1 MLSEKILLE
10 LVKLQMILI
19 LPVISD
25 PNPIAE
31 PKSFTD
37 DPYVDDEK
45 FREKVTKHE
54 VVAVSGEKT
63 AIPCDCTPT
72 SNHADD
78 KPVLILWYKD
88 QAKLPIYSFD
98 LRSSSGQHW
107 KDINTLGE
115 RGYVYFEESP
125 KTDYSSSQSS
135 ANGKVWKSSLNIDPV
150 EPSDAGRYRCRV
162 DFEISPTRNTRI
174 KLKLVVRPTKPVIY
188 SDDGQV
194 LEFRTMPV
202 PEGSDLKLYCKTKHG
217 DPTPTISWRKNQ
229 IPLNPVGLDSD
240 AATGRVISTIFLR
253 NLDRSDQGAVVSCS
267 VENSD
272 LIAPQ
277 SVSVR
282 IDILFPPVRAKI
294 VREWSFFTVGKN
306 YNVSCQVL
314 GSRPSPI
321 TQLWVGSRP
330 IKTVSTKASIDGN
343 ISTTIGEFIPS
354 KDDDQK
360 FLSCQARNKLI
371 DNVSVEDQWKISV
384 HYKPDVT
391 LSQDGENA
399 IIKEGDD
406 VSLKCTILANPLYHT
421 IVWTKQGVD
430 LEDMSYKNVHILD
443 ETLYINSITEEQ
455 NGEYQ
460 CAGINQAGT
469 GYSNSLTIK
478 VEMAPSCLNNNSAT
492 VIEMSLHEETEILCS
507 MKWENELKFRW
518 MMKSRDFGETVDF
531 PKAQF
536 TEEGPD
542 SKLRFS
548 PRSLSDYGDIVC
560 MATNSNGEGG
570 QPCNYQIKVRE
581 VPPVIFNECN
591 TFNQTYTSFTIDC
604 SMKEM
609 SSKKNVFFQFEIKNA
624 HSQRIIRN
632 ISTAAPKLTIEDLQP
647 SSDFIINVY
656 SYLDGQKSKPYRL
669 EGFTTRSGEKQLA
682 TKPELES
689 RNPLKL
695 IPILGALMLISLVLV
710 LITIAIV
717 ALVRRKIIGA
727 RNSPSSQLE
736 LITSQKQEMDYS
748 PDLIPKD
755 SGYGYCQSLEDLRY
769 KNMER
774 PKDINSRP
782 LAKENTFNKNE
793 KIKISAGP
801 ECSYAELAFPTSSEK
816 ALLVHNNDNYQG
828 TEYAHIVTSNKVGG
842 EMEAN
847 TKLQHISDHQRKGE
861 DCFLNPENIIHHP
874 SSSLSLDV
882 APSEYQEKYSTIAR
896 VERIHQVP
904 NTDFDRVDRYSGTLK
919 RVKFV
924 DQDKC
929 GDFERHSLPKNHK
942 DKIHLCPMHKHKLSS
957 LPAKALETVKEAENV
972 NTITEKNESSSVD
985 ESNVPYQSFKD
996 VEFKL

>member
-1 MLSEKILLE
+1 MLSENLL
-10 LVKLQMILI
+10 LNIVKLHVLLI
-19 LPVISD
+19 LPVISE
-25 PNPIAE
+25 PNPVAE

-125 KTDYSSSQSS
+125 KTDYSSPQSS
-135 ANGKVWKSSLNIDPV
+135 VNGKVWKSSLNIDPV

-162 DFEISPTRNTRI
+162 DFDISPTRNTRI

-188 SDDGQV
+188 SDDGQI

-202 PEGSDLKLYCKTKHG
+202 PEGSDLKLYCKSQHG
-217 DPTPTISWRKNQ
+217 DPTPSLSWRKNQ
-229 IPLNPVGLDSD
+229 VPLNPVGLDSD
-240 AATGRVISTIFLR
+240 AATGKVISTIFLR
-253 NLDRSDQGAVVSCS
+253 NLDRSDQGAVVSCT

-294 VREWSFFTVGKN
+294 VREWSFFTSGKK

-330 IKTVSTKASIDGN
+330 IKTLSTKASTDGN
-343 ISTTIGEFIPS
+343 ISTTIGEFVPS
-354 KDDDQK
+354 KEDDQK

-371 DNVSVEDQWKISV
+371 DNVSVEDQWKIGV
-384 HYKPDVT
+384 HYTPEVT
-391 LSQDGENA
+391 LSQDAERG

-421 IVWTKQGVD
+421 IVWTKQGIN
-430 LEDMSYKNVHILD
+430 LKELALKNVHILD
-443 ETLYINSITEEQ
+443 ETLYINSISEEL
-455 NGEYQ
+455 NGEYG
-460 CAGINQAGT
+460 CSATNQAGT
-469 GYSNSLTIK
+469 GYSNTLVLK
-478 VEMAPSCLNNNSAT
+478 VATAPSCLNNSTT
-492 VIEMSLHEETEILCS
+492 VIEMSLHEETEIHCS
-507 MKWENELKFRW
+507 MKWESELRFRW
-518 MMKSRDFGETVDF
+518 SMKSQDFGETMDF

-536 TEEGPD
+536 TEDGPD

-548 PRSLSDYGDIVC
+548 PRSTSDYGDILC
-560 MATNSNGEGG
+560 KATNSNGDGG
-570 QPCNYQIKVRE
+570 QPCRYQIKLRGD
-581 VPPVIFNECN
+581 PPIIFEECN

-604 SMKEM
+604 IMKEN
-609 SSKKNVFFQFEIKNA
+609 SAKNVFFQFEIRNA
-624 HSQRIIRN
+624 HSQRVIRN
-632 ISTAAPKLTIEDLQP
+632 ISTASPKLTVEDLPP
-647 SSDFIINVY
+647 SNDFIISVY
-656 SYLDGQKSKPYRL
+656 SYLNGQKSKAYKL
-669 EGFTTRSGEKQLA
+669 EGFTTRTGEKQLA
-682 TKPELES
+682 TKPELESS

-717 ALVRRKIIGA
+717 AVVRRKIIGA
-727 RNSPSSQLE
+727 RNSPSSQME
-736 LITSQKQEMDYS
+736 LISSQKQDVDYS

-755 SGYGYCQSLEDLRY
+755 SGYGYYQSLEDLRY
-769 KNMER
+769 KKLER
-774 PKDINSRP
+774 PADINSRP
-782 LAKENTFNKNE
+782 LSKENSFNKNE
-793 KIKISAGP
+793 NIKTSGS
-801 ECSYAELAFPTSSEK
+801 ECSYAELAFPLTSETTLPVANK
-816 ALLVHNNDNYQG
+816 G
-828 TEYAHIVTSNKVGG
+828 TEYAHIVSSHNIGG
-842 EMEAN
+842 DMPAKS
-847 TKLQHISDHQRKGE
+847 KLQNTSDIRNKE
-861 DCFLNPENIIHHP
+861 DDRFLTTDNIIHHP

-882 APSEYQEKYSTIAR
+882 APSEYHERYSTIAR
-896 VERIHQVP
+896 VERIHEVP
-904 NTDFDRVDRYSGTLK
+904 NTDFDRVDRCSGTLK
-919 RVKFV
+919 RVKFL

-929 GDFERHSLPKNHK
+929 GSDFERHSLPRNNK

-957 LPAKALETVKEAENV
+957 LPVKALETVKEAES
-972 NTITEKNESSSVD
+972 IDSSCAKSENSDVED
-985 ESNVPYQSFKD
+985 KTVPYQSFKD

>member
-1 MLSEKILLE
+1 MLSEKFLLN
-10 LVKLQMILI
+10 LVKLQLVLI

-107 KDINTLGE
+107 KDINTLGD

-125 KTDYSSSQSS
+125 KTDYSSSKSS
-135 ANGKVWKSSLNIDPV
+135 VNGKVWKSSLNIDPV

-229 IPLNPVGLDSD
+229 IPLNPVGLDTD
-240 AATGRVISTIFLR
+240 AVTGRVISTIFLR

-272 LIAPQ
+272 LIAAQ

-294 VREWSFFTVGKN
+294 VREWSFFTVGKK

-384 HYKPDVT
+384 H
-391 LSQDGENA
+391 
-399 IIKEGDD
+399 
-406 VSLKCTILANPLYHT
+406 CT
-421 IVWTKQGVD
+421 
-430 LEDMSYKNVHILD
+430 
-443 ETLYINSITEEQ
+443 
-455 NGEYQ
+455 
-460 CAGINQAGT
+460 
-469 GYSNSLTIK
+469 
-478 VEMAPSCLNNNSAT
+478 
-492 VIEMSLHEETEILCS
+492 
-507 MKWENELKFRW
+507 
-518 MMKSRDFGETVDF
+518 
-531 PKAQF
+531 
-536 TEEGPD
+536 
-542 SKLRFS
+542 
-548 PRSLSDYGDIVC
+548 
-560 MATNSNGEGG
+560 
-570 QPCNYQIKVRE
+570 
-581 VPPVIFNECN
+581 
-591 TFNQTYTSFTIDC
+591 
-604 SMKEM
+604 
-609 SSKKNVFFQFEIKNA
+609 
-624 HSQRIIRN
+624 
-632 ISTAAPKLTIEDLQP
+632 
-647 SSDFIINVY
+647 
-656 SYLDGQKSKPYRL
+656 
-669 EGFTTRSGEKQLA
+669 
-682 TKPELES
+682 
-689 RNPLKL
+689 
-695 IPILGALMLISLVLV
+695 
-710 LITIAIV
+710 
-717 ALVRRKIIGA
+717 
-727 RNSPSSQLE
+727 
-736 LITSQKQEMDYS
+736 
-748 PDLIPKD
+748 
-755 SGYGYCQSLEDLRY
+755 
-769 KNMER
+769 
-774 PKDINSRP
+774 
-782 LAKENTFNKNE
+782 
-793 KIKISAGP
+793 
-801 ECSYAELAFPTSSEK
+801 
-816 ALLVHNNDNYQG
+816 
-828 TEYAHIVTSNKVGG
+828 
-842 EMEAN
+842 
-847 TKLQHISDHQRKGE
+847 
-861 DCFLNPENIIHHP
+861 
-874 SSSLSLDV
+874 
-882 APSEYQEKYSTIAR
+882 
-896 VERIHQVP
+896 
-904 NTDFDRVDRYSGTLK
+904 
-919 RVKFV
+919 
-924 DQDKC
+924 
-929 GDFERHSLPKNHK
+929 
-942 DKIHLCPMHKHKLSS
+942 
-957 LPAKALETVKEAENV
+957 
-972 NTITEKNESSSVD
+972 
-985 ESNVPYQSFKD
+985 
-996 VEFKL
+996 

>member
-1 MLSEKILLE
+1 MLSEKLLLK
-10 LVKLQMILI
+10 LVKLQLILI

-125 KTDYSSSQSS
+125 KTDYTSSQSS
-135 ANGKVWKSSLNIDPV
+135 VNGKVWKSSLNIDPV
-150 EPSDAGRYRCRV
+150 EPTDAGRYRCRV
-162 DFEISPTRNTRI
+162 DFDISPTRNTRI

-188 SDDGQV
+188 SDDGQI

-229 IPLNPVGLDSD
+229 VPLNPVGLDTD
-240 AATGRVISTIFLR
+240 AVTGRVISTIFLR

-272 LIAPQ
+272 LIATQ
-277 SVSVR
+277 SVNVR

-294 VREWSFFTVGKN
+294 VREWSFFTVGKK

-343 ISTTIGEFIPS
+343 ISTTIGDFVPS

-391 LSQDGENA
+391 LSQDGESE

-421 IVWTKQGVD
+421 IVWTKQGVN
-430 LEDMSYKNVHILD
+430 LEEVSSKNVHILD

-455 NGEYQ
+455 NGEYG
-460 CAGINQAGT
+460 CSATNQAGT
-469 GYSNSLTIK
+469 GYSNTLALK
-478 VEMAPSCLNNNSAT
+478 VAMAPSCLNNNSTT

-507 MKWENELKFRW
+507 MKWASELKFRW
-518 MMKSRDFGETVDF
+518 MMKSKDFGETVDF

-548 PRSLSDYGDIVC
+548 PRSTSDYGDIVC

-570 QPCNYQIKVRE
+570 QPCSYQIKIRGD
-581 VPPVIFNECN
+581 PPMIFNECN

-604 SMKEM
+604 SMKET
-609 SSKKNVFFQFEIKNA
+609 SNKNLFFQFEIKNA

-632 ISTAAPKLTIEDLQP
+632 ISTAAPKLTVEDLQP
-647 SSDFIINVY
+647 SSDFIISVY
-656 SYLDGQKSKPYRL
+656 SYINGQKSKPYKL

-736 LITSQKQEMDYS
+736 LINSQKQDMDYS

-769 KNMER
+769 KNIER

-793 KIKISAGP
+793 KNKSSGS

-816 ALLVHNNDNYQG
+816 ALLVHNNDNYHG
-828 TEYAHIVTSNKVGG
+828 TEYAHIVTSNIVGS
-842 EMEAN
+842 EIPAT
-847 TKLQHISDHQRKGE
+847 TKLHHISDLQRKGE
-861 DCFLNPENIIHHP
+861 DSFLNPDNIIHHP

-919 RVKFV
+919 RVKFL

-929 GDFERHSLPKNHK
+929 SGDFERHSLPRNHK

-972 NTITEKNESSSVD
+972 EKLSEKEESIGVD
-985 ESNVPYQSFKD
+985 ETTVPYQSFKD

>member
-1 MLSEKILLE
+1 MLSEKLLLK
-10 LVKLQMILI
+10 LVKLLLILI
-19 LPVISD
+19 LPVLSD

-107 KDINTLGE
+107 KDINTLGD

-125 KTDYSSSQSS
+125 KTDYSSSQTSV
-135 ANGKVWKSSLNIDPV
+135 NGKVWKSSLNIDPV

-162 DFEISPTRNTRI
+162 DFDISPTRNTRI

-188 SDDGQV
+188 SDDGKV

-202 PEGSDLKLYCKTKHG
+202 PEGSDLKLYCKTKYG
-217 DPTPTISWRKNQ
+217 DPTPTLSWRKNQ
-229 IPLNPVGLDSD
+229 VPLNPVGLDSD
-240 AATGRVISTIFLR
+240 TATGRVISTIFLR
-253 NLDRSDQGAVVSCS
+253 NLDRSDQGAVVSCT
-267 VENSD
+267 VQNSD
-272 LIAPQ
+272 LILPQ
-277 SVSVR
+277 SVSIR

-294 VREWSFFTVGKN
+294 VREWSFFTVGKK

-343 ISTTIGEFIPS
+343 ISTTIGEFVPS
-354 KDDDQK
+354 KEDDQK

-384 HYKPDVT
+384 HYEPDVT
-391 LSQDGENA
+391 VTQDGDSA

-406 VSLKCTILANPLYHT
+406 VSLKCTILSNPLYHT
-421 IVWTKQGVD
+421 IVWTKQGIN
-430 LEDMSYKNVHILD
+430 LEEVSAKNVHVLD

-455 NGEYQ
+455 NGEYG
-460 CAGINQAGT
+460 CAATNQAGT
-469 GYSNSLTIK
+469 GYSSTLALN
-478 VEMAPSCLNNNSAT
+478 VAMAPSCLKSNTTT
-492 VIEMSLHEETEILCS
+492 VIEMALHEETEIPCS
-507 MKWENELKFRW
+507 MKWESKLRFRW
-518 MMKSRDFGETVDF
+518 MLTSKDFGEKVDF
-531 PKAQF
+531 PRAQF
-536 TEEGPD
+536 TENGAD

-548 PRSLSDYGDIVC
+548 PRSTSDYGEIVC
-560 MATNSNGEGG
+560 MATNTNGEGG
-570 QPCNYQIKVRE
+570 QPCSYEIKIRGE
-581 VPPVIFNECN
+581 PPIIFSECN

-604 SMKEM
+604 SMKE
-609 SSKKNVFFQFEIKNA
+609 SYTENLFFQFEIKNA

-632 ISTAAPKLTIEDLQP
+632 ISTAVPKLTVEDLQP
-647 SSDFIINVY
+647 SSDFIISVY
-656 SYLDGQKSKPYRL
+656 SYLNGQKSKPYKL

-717 ALVRRKIIGA
+717 AIVRRKIIGA

-736 LITSQKQEMDYS
+736 LINSQKQDMDYS

-769 KNMER
+769 KSVER
-774 PKDINSRP
+774 PKDINSRA
-782 LAKENTFNKNE
+782 LAKENTFNKND
-793 KIKISAGP
+793 KNLSMGS

-828 TEYAHIVTSNKVGG
+828 TEYAHIVTSKTKGSDLKG
-842 EMEAN
+842 ESQHQQLSD
-847 TKLQHISDHQRKGE
+847 LQHKGE
-861 DCFLNPENIIHHP
+861 DSLLNPDNIIHHP

-896 VERIHQVP
+896 VERIHPVP
-904 NTDFDRVDRYSGTLK
+904 NPDFERSDRYSGTLK

-929 GDFERHSLPKNHK
+929 SGDFERHSLPRNHK

-957 LPAKALETVKEAENV
+957 LPAKALETVKEAENPDIICE
-972 NTITEKNESSSVD
+972 NTESIGVD
-985 ESNVPYQSFKD
+985 ETKVPFHSFKD